1 MNYFIR
7 FIGSG
12 EFGLA
17 TVIIAVIVACVETVL
32 NKIGKLPRWLENF
45 LPLFVAVMG
54 TILSDV
60 IISGRA
66 ELKEDVLY
74 GGIMA
79 YSLGTILSVSVRKI
93 LRGEKADDAL
103 FSLVEGIAERVCRE
117 NSETELYKI
126 TDILE
131 STLFSD
137 PASAKNNV
145 IAVLNVIKKDG
156 VSSAEI
162 AAVAEIILLSA
173 QKLKKEK

>member
-12 EFGLA
+12 EFGLTTA
-17 TVIIAVIVACVETVL
+17 IIAVIVACVETVL
-32 NKIGKLPRWLENF
+32 MKFGKLPKWIENS
-45 LPLFVAVMG
+45 LPLFIAVIG
-54 TILSDV
+54 TVVSDV
-60 IISGRA
+60 ILNGRA
-66 ELKEDVLY
+66 ELTEDVFY
-74 GGIMA
+74 GGLMA

-103 FSLVEGIAERVCRE
+103 FSLVEGITERVCRE
-117 NSETELYKI
+117 NSEAELLKI
-126 TDILE
+126 TDILR
-131 STLFSD
+131 SVATGD
-137 PASAKNNV
+137 PVSAKTDIV
-145 IAVLNVIKKDG
+145 AVLDGIKKDG